1 MGSLARPGYGGVT
14 RSGSGAHRR
23 ILYGAGGL
31 PGGSRGLRPVGACLP
46 VPRGG
51 GFGTDF
57 RLQLSPSLPILAIFA
72 VAAVEPP
79 SGAMSIVLE
88 QLTKRY
94 AGHPVVNGV
103 SLTAA
108 DGELH
113 VLLGPSGSG
122 KSTLLRMIAG
132 LADVD
137 GGRVVLHGRDVTD
150 LPPARRGVGFVFQSY
165 ALFRGMTAA
174 ENVEFALRIRGVKA
188 AERRR
193 RRDELLEMVGLTGLG
208 GRSPRQLS
216 GGQQQRVAIARA
228 LAHQPEV
235 LLLDEPFG
243 ALDARVRLDLRR
255 TVRTIQR
262 ELRITTLFV
271 THDQEEA
278 FELAD
283 RVAVMNFGRL
293 LEEGPPDELYLRP
306 ATEFVATFLGTAN
319 LMVGECAPDGVRLG
333 PVHFPLNTRAGET
346 PSEPRRVQVLF
357 RPEDVALRESAEA
370 LTRLSCPPLGR
381 AVVEQRTFVGSYE
394 RLRLRLPPLPGVRAI
409 APPVPF
415 GSDDIAVEVTRT
427 PDEARRYPLA
437 TGDASW
443 VGVRRVHA
451 LEHPGLR
458 MVLLADGTPPSR
470 AAVALGAQLARLSHA
485 RVLVLGHRP
494 GPAGLPRLA
503 AGARGGTERAE
514 RAQQSSRPVTHPAA
528 PALAAGAS
536 VGGGGAGAADQDLEL
551 LLQQVRET
559 LGSGLAALE
568 TRSTPEL
575 PAVAV
580 ADEEARQ
587 GVDLLVVGSPARDAG
602 DMVERLLEGG
612 ARNLLLAPSQAA
624 ATVERLLICVAIGEP
639 GKADVS
645 FTGRLARHLG
655 AEVTVL
661 TVLPEAARDG
671 GAERFLAS
679 CVRTL
684 GRQGVAATTR
694 TRVGLPTEQIL
705 AERQEGRH
713 DLLVLGAPLPRAD
726 GRISLSGVMARLLRE
741 AAVPVLIV
749 RSPEAAG

>member
-1 MGSLARPGYGGVT
+1 
-14 RSGSGAHRR
+14 
-23 ILYGAGGL
+23 
-31 PGGSRGLRPVGACLP
+31 
-46 VPRGG
+46 
-51 GFGTDF
+51 
-57 RLQLSPSLPILAIFA
+57 
-72 VAAVEPP
+72 
-79 SGAMSIVLE
+79 MSIVLE

-333 PVHFPLNTRAGET
+333 PVHFPLNTRAGEL

-409 APPVPF
+409 APAVPF

-503 AGARGGTERAE
+503 AGARGGAEWAE
-514 RAQQSSRPVTHPAA
+514 RAVSARRAQRSSLPAA
-528 PALAAGAS
+528 PALAAGA
-536 VGGGGAGAADQDLEL
+536 GGGGASGGRGADRDQDLEL

-568 TRSTPEL
+568 TRSTLEP

-580 ADEEARQ
+580 ADEESRQ

-602 DMVERLLEGG
+602 DLVERLLEGG
-612 ARNLLLAPSQAA
+612 ARNLLLVPSQAA

-694 TRVGLPTEQIL
+694 TRIGLPIEQIL

-726 GRISLSGVMARLLRE
+726 GRISLSGVMDRLLRE